1 MQCFVL
7 PVPDAEQREYNAGD
21 KGADADHDIGI
32 SAAVQQ
38 HRAVPGQNDGKTR
51 NMLLIQQ
58 GRNADCQKQT
68 NCGESAV
75 ENGMKMTVITVDG
88 NGMLSIPSN
97 LQDLWMSEGVVS

>member
-1 MQCFVL
+1 MQYFVP

-58 GRNADCQKQT
+58 GRNADCQNRQT
-68 NCGESAV
+68 AERAQLIRCAR
-75 ENGMKMTVITVDG
+75 
-88 NGMLSIPSN
+88 L
-97 LQDLWMSEGVVS
+97 

>member
-32 SAAVQQ
+32 STTVQQ

-58 GRNADCQKQT
+58 GTQCR
-68 NCGESAV
+68 
-75 ENGMKMTVITVDG
+75 
-88 NGMLSIPSN
+88 LSKTDKLRRECS
-97 LQDLWMSEGVVS
+97 